1 MLLELA
7 AANAA
12 FSVIKEAVQNSGSIL
27 DAAGALSQ
35 YFDSKSSLQKKVN
48 EKGGNKSDLQEWIA
62 LQQLEAWEKELREML
77 IYSNG
82 PPGQWDSWLAFQADA
97 KRKRDDEA
105 KALALAAYKRKQNFW
120 AWINGFLIIVSVLT
134 GVIMVAGVV
143 WVIYTRGPGA

>member
-105 KALALAAYKRKQNFW
+105 KALVLAAYKRKQKIW
-120 AWINGFLIIVSVLT
+120 SWINGFLITVSVLT
-134 GVIMVAGVV
+134 GVIMIAGL
-143 WVIYTRGPGA
+143 IYIIATKGDV